1 MVRFTKLH
9 FIYKIVLWFIYI
21 AHVFETVQ
29 SVNLKDTNTLD
40 YVPRKGSHWP
50 VLSFQR
56 THVNILSGVM
66 KRSETCVVYYI

>member
-1 MVRFTKLH
+1 MYLR
-9 FIYKIVLWFIYI
+9 
-21 AHVFETVQ
+21 Q

-40 YVPRKGSHWP
+40 YVPRKGSHGP
-50 VLSFQR
+50 ALSFQR